1 MHAKR
6 LLTAVVAT
14 ATLGLTVAVADQPF
28 KSEIEARQ
36 GQFKLLA
43 FNLGP
48 LVGMAQGNA
57 EYDAEVAQ
65 IAADNIAA
73 LASLHQA
80 RLWPA
85 GSGNDA
91 LEGTRALPAIWEDT
105 DDFLAKASDLR
116 EAALGMQ
123 QAAGTDLNAL
133 RGALRGLGAACS
145 ACHEGYRQP
154 Q

>member
-1 MHAKR
+1 MKAKR
-6 LLTAVVAT
+6 ALTAMVAT

-28 KSEIEARQ
+28 KTEIEARQ

-48 LVGMAQGNA
+48 LVGMAQGNVD
-57 EYDAEVAQ
+57 YDAEKAQ
-65 IAADNIAA
+65 IAADNLVA
-73 LASLHQA
+73 LASLNQD

-91 LEGTRALPAIWEDT
+91 LEGTRALPAIWENT
-105 DDFLAKASDLR
+105 DDFLAKAADLR
-116 EAALGMQ
+116 EAALAMQ

-133 RGALRGLGAACS
+133 RGALRGLGGACS
-145 ACHEGYRQP
+145 SCHEGYRQP